1 MCGNEKIQ
9 DDFPVTLCVNAFRG
23 FMNEFMNHNRV
34 DTEKPSKTKRKK
46 GKKQKSEDH
55 IIHGG
60 HVLQMS
66 MINIPTACEVC
77 TSFFLWPIERSLVCR
92 SECNLGLETIIK
104 LLLLRGYFKIILV
117 LVTCF

>member
-23 FMNEFMNHNRV
+23 FMNEFMNQNRV

-46 GKKQKSEDH
+46 DKKKSEDH
-55 IIHGG
+55 INHGG
-60 HVLQMS
+60 HILQMS

-92 SECNLGLETIIK
+92 SEYILIK
-104 LLLLRGYFKIILV
+104 LYKFYAITACLFIFRL
-117 LVTCF
+117 